1 MACES
6 GAFTGRDVVVF
17 YAIACPENKPSPM
30 DYGRLGMMRGKSS
43 ATEWETV
50 DATGD
55 MSPQNTQESLVS
67 YKNVTFS
74 GDGVSRKESLYG
86 QKELKRHVNNPE
98 TTSGQPYVWFKIVSP
113 TDITEGCFLVTSWS
127 DEYPHDDVATWSI
140 EANSAGGVDIRDIP
154 EEIVITKQPVDQ
166 TLTVGQTLTLS
177 VEAKST
183 DGSALTY
190 QWKKGNSNVSGG
202 TAATFTKQATVVGD
216 AGEYACVIT
225 STSAGSV
232 TSSQATVTIS

>member
-86 QKELKRHVNNPE
+86 QKELKRHVNNLE
-98 TTSGQPYVWFKIVSP
+98 PY
-113 TDITEGCFLVTSWS
+113 
-127 DEYPHDDVATWSI
+127 
-140 EANSAGGVDIRDIP
+140 IR
-154 EEIVITKQPVDQ
+154 
-166 TLTVGQTLTLS
+166 L
-177 VEAKST
+177 A
-183 DGSALTY
+183 
-190 QWKKGNSNVSGG
+190 
-202 TAATFTKQATVVGD
+202 
-216 AGEYACVIT
+216 
-225 STSAGSV
+225 
-232 TSSQATVTIS
+232 